1 MSNRKYLMFIDVLRD
16 KTLIPYFEKCIDEI
30 KKGSIRVSKTRVEKG
45 YPSHPCFR
53 IDGKEILTGEVLEYY
68 LFNLQTAGFV
78 SKPVEEFTD
87 KMRVL
92 CGWRWDV
99 DRKLTE
105 WINKI
110 LREPF
115 FYDENNDKFNRKWVL
130 KPETME
136 NVLSEEYLKYA
147 CFIAICFRNYGESY
161 DRILS
166 EEIFSFV
173 TALGSSL
180 PAEIKKN
187 GSGLVPK
194 EIAFAKTA
202 DYSFAANDAFAT
214 IKITVKTESEATYSK
229 IFDHI
234 CDLLEFGFPKSYAIE
249 FKSLEKNYLPIK
261 KLPKKGINQL
271 FANAVLYP
279 EIHSKIEKYA
289 RLAMNECEWYNNLDG
304 EYCAMPGTFAVF
316 ALGLYDEKY
325 HQLIC
330 DYLSLCD
337 GEHQS
342 LQGEFVLAYIEKFG
356 FTDKGLEL
364 YSLCDKNIQ
373 HLPKKLISLYEKHLK
388 VVKKS

>member
-78 SKPVEEFTD
+78 SKSAEEFTD

-249 FKSLEKNYLPIK
+249 FKSPEKNYLPIK

-279 EIHSKIEKYA
+279 NIHSKIEKYA
-289 RLAMNECEWYNNLDG
+289 RLAMNVNGTIIWMVNTVQCPARLQYLHLD
-304 EYCAMPGTFAVF
+304 CMTR
-316 ALGLYDEKY
+316 
-325 HQLIC
+325 
-330 DYLSLCD
+330 
-337 GEHQS
+337 
-342 LQGEFVLAYIEKFG
+342 
-356 FTDKGLEL
+356 
-364 YSLCDKNIQ
+364 NI
-373 HLPKKLISLYEKHLK
+373 ISLYAIIYLFVTENTRAFRENLYWLILK
-388 VVKKS
+388 NSDLRTRDLSYTAFSIKIYSIFLKS